1 MHIISPLKTFFDEI
15 DETKSEEKC
24 QGWLGKVFNAKLELT
39 IFVASRHLGPRVAKK
54 VRFSI

>member
-15 DETKSEEKC
+15 DETNSEEKC
-24 QGWLGKVFNAKLELT
+24 QGWLGKVFNAKLELA
-39 IFVASRHLGPRVAKK
+39 IFVASRRLGPGVAKK